1 MDFKDK
7 TAVVTGGVRGIGLC
21 IAKMLL
27 GECAKVVIADIEPAN
42 DRTTEVLAGFE
53 DKYTI
58 LQTDISDEAGVIEM
72 AKTAAAYSVR
82 IDVLVN
88 SAAISCNKP
97 IAELSY
103 RDWKRVIDVNLSGTF
118 LCSKHCGRFMTS
130 HGGEIVN
137 IASTRAFMS
146 EPDTEAYSA
155 SKAGIVGLTHSLAI
169 SLGPKIR
176 VNCISPGWIDTTGYR
191 PAAETETLLSP
202 ADHKQHPAGR
212 VGRPQDIANM
222 VLYLCSSKAEFITG
236 QNFTIDGGMTTKMIY
251 V

>member
-1 MDFKDK
+1 MDFIDK
-7 TAVVTGGVRGIGLC
+7 TAVVTGGTRGIGLC
-21 IAKMLL
+21 IAKFLL
-27 GECAKVVIADIEPAN
+27 GEGARVVIADIEPAN
-42 DRTTEVLAGFE
+42 DRTIEVLAGFE
-53 DKYTI
+53 GKYQ
-58 LQTDISDEAGVIEM
+58 LLHTDISDENAVCDM
-72 AKTAAAYSVR
+72 ARAAAAYSGR
-82 IDVLVN
+82 IDILVN
-88 SAAISCNKP
+88 NAAISCNKP

-103 RDWKRVIDVNLSGTF
+103 ADWKRVIDVNLSGTF
-118 LCSKHCGRFMTS
+118 LCSKHCGRFMAS

-155 SKAGIVGLTHSLAI
+155 SKAAIVGLTHSLAI

-191 PAAETETLLSP
+191 PAAELKTQLSQ

-212 VGRPQDIANM
+212 VGRPEDIANM
-222 VLYLCSSKAEFITG
+222 VVYLCSSKAEFITA
-236 QNFTIDGGMTTKMIY
+236 QNFTIDGGMTKKMIY

>member
-1 MDFKDK
+1 MDFIDK

-21 IAKMLL
+21 IAKLLL
-27 GECAKVVIADIEPAN
+27 GEGARVVIADIEQAN
-42 DRTTEVLAGFE
+42 ERTIEVLAGFE
-53 DKYTI
+53 DKYAI
-58 LQTDISDEAGVIEM
+58 LQTDISDEDAVRDM
-72 AKTAAAYSVR
+72 AKTAAAYSGR
-82 IDVLVN
+82 IDILAN
-88 SAAISCNKP
+88 NAAVSCNKP

-103 RDWKRVIDVNLSGTF
+103 TDWKRVIDVNLSGTF
-118 LCSKHCGRFMTS
+118 LCCKHCGRYMAS

-137 IASTRAFMS
+137 IASTRASMS
-146 EPDTEAYSA
+146 EPNTEAYSV

-176 VNCISPGWIDTTGYR
+176 VNCISPGWIDTTAYR
-191 PAAETETLLSP
+191 PNSEPKTPLSQ

-212 VGRPQDIANM
+212 VGKPEDVANM

-236 QNFTIDGGMTTKMIY
+236 QNFTIDGGMTKKMIY